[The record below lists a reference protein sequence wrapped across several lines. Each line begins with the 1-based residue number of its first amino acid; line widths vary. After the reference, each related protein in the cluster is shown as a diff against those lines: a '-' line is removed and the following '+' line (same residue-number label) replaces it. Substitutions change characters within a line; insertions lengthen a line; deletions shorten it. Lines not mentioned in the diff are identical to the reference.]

1 MAHVPPERA
10 VQGRATPA
18 ARRGAGWRVVEAFS
32 IRSFRFQWTADAF
45 STWASEMETLIL
57 GWYLLVETN
66 SPLLVG
72 VLGAL
77 RFGGTLI
84 SPIYGVV
91 ADRVNR
97 RAMLIAIRIVFLGA
111 AAAIMVLGLARVLEP
126 VHILLL
132 AALAGLARSA
142 EHVVRQS
149 LIADIVPGPV
159 LVNAVGLSRTTQ
171 DTARIFGAL
180 AGASLLTLLGIGSAY
195 IAVVCFY
202 GVSVVL
208 ALGIT
213 APARRSQR
221 DESPLQN
228 LKSGLG
234 YIRKE
239 PVILALMV
247 LAFIVNLTAFP
258 VMNGLMPVV
267 ARDIFDLDA
276 NGLARFVA
284 ITAVG
289 AFVGSVAV
297 ASFMRARS
305 PERVM
310 VIGIVAWH
318 VALLVFAR
326 TDSTPFAMFVLA
338 CFGLSMSVAMVT
350 MSIVLLGRTPPE
362 FRGRMMGVRSLAVYG
377 LPLGLLIGGFLFERL
392 GPQTTLTVNAIAGLL
407 LTGAIVAIWPVL
419 LRGRPDEAREGG
431 GR

>member
-1 MAHVPPERA
+1 MANAPPETANR
-10 VQGRATPA
+10 GRTTVTG
-18 ARRGAGWRVVEAFS
+18 RRSAGWRVVEAFS

-45 STWASEMETLIL
+45 STWAAEMETLIL

-97 RAMLIAIRIVFLGA
+97 RTMLIAIRIAYFATA
-111 AAAIMVLGLARVLEP
+111 ATIMVLGLMRVLGP
-126 VHILLL
+126 VHILTL
-132 AALAGLARSA
+132 AAVVGLTRTA

-149 LIADIVPGPV
+149 LIADTVPGPM

-171 DTARIFGAL
+171 DTARIVGAL
-180 AGASLLTLLGIGSAY
+180 AGAWLLTLLGIGSAY

-202 GVSVVL
+202 GASVVM
-208 ALGIT
+208 AFGIT
-213 APARRSQR
+213 TPARRAQR

-234 YIRKE
+234 YMRKE
-239 PVILALMV
+239 PVILGVMF
-247 LAFIVNLTAFP
+247 LAFIVNFTAFP

-267 ARDIFDLDA
+267 ARDIFDLEA

-289 AFVGSVAV
+289 AFVGSVTV
-297 ASFMRARS
+297 ASFMRVRS

-310 VIGIVAWH
+310 VAGIVAWH
-318 VALLVFAR
+318 IALLVFAR
-326 TDSTPFAMFVLA
+326 TESTPFAMFVLA

-350 MSIVLLGRTPPE
+350 MSIVLLGRTSPE
-362 FRGRMMGVRSLAVYG
+362 FRGRVMGVRSLAVYG
-377 LPLGLLIGGFLFERL
+377 LPVGLLVGGFLFERL
-392 GPQTTLTVNAIAGLL
+392 GPQTTLTVNSIAGLV
-407 LTGAIVAIWPVL
+407 LTGVIVAIWPVL
-419 LRGRPDEAREGG
+419 IRGRPREAREDGS
-431 GR
+431 